1 VRPEVLRGAYDRFAD
16 RYDAQFT
23 DQQTPKIKALFARL
37 PSPLPQPAVDLGA
50 GTGLAHRL
58 TGAPLIALDLSAA
71 MLRHASGPRV
81 QADMAR
87 LPFADG
93 SLGCAL
99 AVTSLI
105 DFDDPRPVVRAVS
118 RALKP
123 GGVWA
128 LSVLKREH
136 VERLDAALRAHFTLG
151 ERLDLGPD
159 WGWVAVRGG

>member
-1 VRPEVLRGAYDRFAD
+1 MRPEVLRGAYDRFAD

-23 DQQTPKIKALFARL
+23 VQQTPKIKALFARL
-37 PSPLPQPAVDLGA
+37 PSPLPTPAVDLGA
-50 GTGLAHRL
+50 GTGLARRL
-58 TGAPLIALDLSAA
+58 TGAPLISLDLSAR
-71 MLRHASGPRV
+71 MLRLAEGPRV

-93 SLGCAL
+93 SLGCAV

-105 DFDDPRPVVRAVS
+105 EFHDPRPTVRAVAQ
-118 RALKP
+118 ALRP

-128 LSVLKREH
+128 LSVLKREQ
-136 VERLDAALRAHFTLG
+136 VRLLEAALRVDFALS
-151 ERLDLGPD
+151 ERIDLGPD